1 MKKKKKEKMIQAA
14 MGLWDAGV
22 NLKIN
27 TLKIN
32 TLENNIK
39 TALKSN

>member
-1 MKKKKKEKMIQAA
+1 MKKKKEKMIQAA

-32 TLENNIK
+32 TLE